1 MAFSSVMPSPYIG
14 SSGIGAGVLTWSS
27 SEGKYDP
34 SASTFSKAV
43 SSRDLLREGFVEM
56 GVMESTG
63 VHDVE

>member
-1 MAFSSVMPSPYIG
+1 VAFNNVMPSPYIG

-27 SEGKYDP
+27 REGKYDP
-34 SASTFSKAV
+34 SASIFSNAV
-43 SSRDLLREGFVEM
+43 SSRDLLREGFVET